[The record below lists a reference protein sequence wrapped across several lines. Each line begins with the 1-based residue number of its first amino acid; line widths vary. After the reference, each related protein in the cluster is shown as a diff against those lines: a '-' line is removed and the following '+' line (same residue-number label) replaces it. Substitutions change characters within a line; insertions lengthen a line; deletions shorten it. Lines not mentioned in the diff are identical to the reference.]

1 MSVSVY
7 ITSYNQRDYL
17 IEAIDSVLNQSRPAD
32 QIIIVDD
39 ASTDDSKEIIQEY
52 KKNHP
57 ELIDCIL
64 HETNTGVSQSRVD
77 ALGAVRCKYVTYL
90 DGDDRYLPD
99 KIKLEY
105 EAFSN
110 DETIDIVF
118 SNNVYVDQEAQKVVS
133 RWVENHKIPEGNIFE
148 YIFSRELP
156 KKSLYRMEMVNY
168 EKWKK
173 IGFHDTSLKV
183 YEDYDMRI
191 RLSKSMKV
199 KYVNRIL
206 TQIRRHKT
214 GLSQS
219 SIFLQLDSLEYIF
232 TKNLHLLD
240 DLDLPTRKRL
250 IQRYVLWYRF
260 NCLVGMGRQIKNLKA
275 EQLPGI
281 LNRYDAFKLK
291 ALSECA

>member
-17 IEAIDSVLNQSRPAD
+17 IEAVDSVLNQSRPAD

-39 ASTDDSKEIIQEY
+39 ASTDDSQEIINDY
-52 KKNHP
+52 KSKNP
-57 ELIDCIL
+57 GLIDCIL
-64 HETNTGVSQSRVD
+64 HENNTGVSQSRVD
-77 ALGAVRCKYVTYL
+77 ALAAVKCKYVTYL

-99 KIKLEY
+99 KLKLEY

-110 DETIDIVF
+110 DDSIDIVF
-118 SNNVYVDQEAQKVVS
+118 SNNVYVDQHAQKVVS
-133 RWVENHKIPEGNIFE
+133 RWVESHKVPEGNIFE
-148 YIFSRELP
+148 YIFARELP

-168 EKWKK
+168 NKWKQ
-173 IGFHDTSLKV
+173 IGFHDTALKV

-191 RLSKSMKV
+191 RLTKSMKV

-232 TKNLHLLD
+232 QKNLHMLD
-240 DLDLPTRKRL
+240 DLAAPVRNRL
-250 IQRYVLWYRF
+250 IQRYILWYRF
-260 NCLVGMGRQIKNLKA
+260 NCVVGMGRQIRNLKA
-275 EQLPGI
+275 GKLPDI
-281 LNRYDAFKLK
+281 VKRYNSFKEK
-291 ALSECA
+291 ALEECR